1 MSEEQMNLLS
11 INTCRICLEDEPNMN
26 TLIKPCKCSGSSN
39 FVHVSCLQEW
49 IRLSDNP
56 EAKEKC
62 MECKTMYNFSRNHTL
77 IDIFVNVNN
86 YKQYLF
92 KHMALC
98 FSFTIVVNLFD
109 FTQNEKII
117 GFLFINDENLSFFT
131 DYDVL
136 NFMIYLSLTS
146 YLNNIV
152 FVINYFYRVHKKTT
166 EPMFYIYRDIEML
179 GFQAIYQIFFP
190 VVLCMFIF
198 MKEYF
203 GFFMTVFSNIFLQP
217 NGKMVFIKLH
227 KKHIIEYNNSN
238 ENIEIL
244 PYEIEQMEIE
254 ISD

>member
-1 MSEEQMNLLS
+1 MSEEQINLLS
-11 INTCRICLEDEPNMN
+11 VNSCRICLEDEPNMDS
-26 TLIKPCKCSGSSN
+26 LIKPCKCSGSSN
-39 FVHVSCLQEW
+39 FVHISCLQEW

-77 IDIFVNVNN
+77 IDIFVDIEN

-98 FSFTIVVNLFD
+98 FSFTVIVNLLD
-109 FTQNEKII
+109 YIQNEKII
-117 GFLFINDENLSFFT
+117 SFLFINEENYSFFT

-146 YLNNIV
+146 YLNNIL
-152 FVINYFYRVHKKTT
+152 FIINYFFRVYKKTT
-166 EPMFYIYRDIEML
+166 EPMFYIQRDIETL
-179 GFQAIYQIFFP
+179 GFQIIYQIFFP
-190 VVLCMFIF
+190 MILYMFLL

-203 GFFMTVFSNIFLQP
+203 PFFMITFSNIFLQP

-227 KKHIIEYNNSN
+227 KKHILEYNNSN

-244 PYEIEQMEIE
+244 PYEPEQLEIE
-254 ISD
+254 IIN